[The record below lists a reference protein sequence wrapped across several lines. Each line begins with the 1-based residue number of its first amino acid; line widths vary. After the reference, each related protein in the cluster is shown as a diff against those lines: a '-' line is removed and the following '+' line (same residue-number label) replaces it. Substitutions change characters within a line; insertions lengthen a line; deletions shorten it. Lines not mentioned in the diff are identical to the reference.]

1 MFTDDDPIVGVDL
14 DDCREPDSGN
24 VDDTALDIIER
35 LDSYTEVSP
44 PGTGFHVLI
53 NGDLPAGRNRRG
65 SVELYDTARFFTHET
80 VGAEY
85 RSEHVWGTQRT
96 QFVAADG
103 LGATFQK
110 RHFDARLGWH
120 ETPISRAAV
129 REELLTRLTRPSSL
143 ASERTYES
151 VSDRSDRFYV
161 THVDELRRNEEY

>member
-1 MFTDDDPIVGVDL
+1 MH
-14 DDCREPDSGN
+14 S
-24 VDDTALDIIER
+24 ER
-35 LDSYTEVSP
+35 QR
-44 PGTGFHVLI
+44 
-53 NGDLPAGRNRRG
+53 NGDQCTDPQATDPSTG
-65 SVELYDTARFFTHET
+65 SSAWADLEVTVPNDRDQTSIVTLVECVLVELTHET

-96 QFVAADG
+96 QYVAADG

-120 ETPISRAAV
+120 ETTISRAAV

-143 ASERTYES
+143 ASERTHES
-151 VSDRSDRFYV
+151 VSDRSDRCYV